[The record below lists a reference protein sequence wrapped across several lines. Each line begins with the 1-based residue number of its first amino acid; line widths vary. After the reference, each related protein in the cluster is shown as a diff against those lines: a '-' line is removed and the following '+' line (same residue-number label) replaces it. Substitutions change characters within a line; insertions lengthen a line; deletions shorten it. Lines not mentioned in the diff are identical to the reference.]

1 PGTAMYRGCLL
12 YFSRFPL
19 RRCAPLTR
27 SITHSRGKYAV
38 CTWDDS
44 VFVDTDNAAEN
55 VVAEA
60 LRGGCGMRRR

>member
-27 SITHSRGKYAV
+27 SITHSR
-38 CTWDDS
+38 
-44 VFVDTDNAAEN
+44 
-55 VVAEA
+55 AEA